1 LESSSA
7 EKKIV
12 SLQLGR
18 ILKND
23 FGIVRVCEW
32 GFPQV
37 IQSSLIAEGKPFPT
51 LFWLSCPFLKEEVS
65 RFESAGMIAEFEKRL
80 EEDETFAGEYL
91 RAHSQ
96 TALLKEELLE
106 KAPVSEEQ
114 KRLLMERGIG
124 GIRNLKR
131 VKCLHLQLAN
141 FLGGVPNPVGREVW
155 NLLKKTQCSY
165 ERVICGELLSKY
177 E

>member
-18 ILKND
+18 VLKND
-23 FGIVRVCEW
+23 FRIVKVCEW

-37 IQSSLIAEGKPFPT
+37 IESSLIADGKPFPT

-65 RFESAGMIAEFEKRL
+65 RLESAGMIAGFEKRV
-80 EEDETFAGEYL
+80 EEDEAFAAEYL
-91 RAHSQ
+91 GAHSR
-96 TALLKEELLE
+96 TALLKEKLLE
-106 KAPVSEEQ
+106 KSSVSDEQ
-114 KRLLMERGIG
+114 KRVIMERGIG
-124 GIRNLKR
+124 GIRNPNK

-155 NLLKKTQCSY
+155 NLLKNTQCSY
-165 ERVICGELLSKY
+165 KRVICEELLSKH

>member
-1 LESSSA
+1 LESNSA

-23 FGIVRVCEW
+23 FRIVRVCEW

-37 IQSSLIAEGKPFPT
+37 IESSLITDGKPFPT

-65 RFESAGMIAEFEKRL
+65 RLESAGMIAEFEKRV
-80 EEDETFAGEYL
+80 EEDEAFAGEYL

-96 TALLKEELLE
+96 TTLLKEELLE
-106 KAPVSEEQ
+106 KSPVSDEQ

-141 FLGGVPNPVGREVW
+141 FLGGVANPVGREVW
-155 NLLKKTQCSY
+155 NLLEKTQCSY
-165 ERVICGELLSKY
+165 KRVICEELLSKY

>member
-1 LESSSA
+1 MESNSA

-18 ILKND
+18 FLKND
-23 FGIVRVCEW
+23 FRIVRVCEW

-37 IQSSLIAEGKPFPT
+37 IESSLIADGKPFPT

-65 RFESAGMIAEFEKRL
+65 RLESAGMIAEFEKRI
-80 EEDETFAGEYL
+80 EEDEVFAGEYL

-96 TALLKEELLE
+96 TTLLKEQLLE
-106 KAPVSEEQ
+106 KSPVSDEQ
-114 KRLLMERGIG
+114 KRLLMGRGIG

-141 FLGGVPNPVGREVW
+141 FLGGVPNPVGRDVW
-155 NLLKKTQCSY
+155 NLLKKTQCPC
-165 ERVICGELLSKY
+165 ERVICEELLSNY